1 MSQSIGSAAATVGIT
16 ADTLR
21 YYEKIGL
28 LPRQSRN
35 ASGRRIFHEKDLQRL
50 RFVKRAQALG
60 FSLQDIRQLLRLREN
75 PIKCSKPVRSLAQ
88 EKRDSLV
95 MQMREIERMQA
106 ELTLLLN
113 LCPGA
118 GDSCP
123 ILDRLSENE
132 SRPVSTDYP
141 FVRVATRRR
150 QMTSSRRKE

>member
-1 MSQSIGSAAATVGIT
+1 MSQSIGGTAATLGIT

-28 LPRQSRN
+28 LPRQARD
-35 ASGRRIFHEKDLQRL
+35 ASGRRIFREKDLARL

-75 PIKCSKPVRSLAQ
+75 PIKCSKAVRALAQ
-88 EKRDSLV
+88 EKRDSLL

-113 LCPGA
+113 LCTGA
-118 GDSCP
+118 SDSCP
-123 ILDRLSENE
+123 ILDRLGQDE
-132 SRPVSTDYP
+132 SRP
-141 FVRVATRRR
+141 A
-150 QMTSSRRKE
+150 SSD

>member
-28 LPRQSRN
+28 LPHQARN
-35 ASGRRIFHEKDLQRL
+35 ASGRRVYREKDLARL

-75 PIKCSKPVRSLAQ
+75 PIKCSKAVRALAQ
-88 EKRDSLV
+88 EKRDSLLI
-95 MQMREIERMQA
+95 QMRETERMQA

-113 LCPGA
+113 LCTGA
-118 GDSCP
+118 DDSCP
-123 ILDRLSENE
+123 ILDRLAQDE
-132 SRPVSTDYP
+132 SRPASTD
-141 FVRVATRRR
+141 
-150 QMTSSRRKE
+150 

>member
-28 LPRQSRN
+28 LPRQARD
-35 ASGRRIFHEKDLQRL
+35 ASGRRIFRDKDLARL

-75 PIKCSKPVRSLAQ
+75 PIKCSKAVRALAQ
-88 EKRDSLV
+88 DKRDSLLT
-95 MQMREIERMQA
+95 QMREIERMQA

-113 LCPGA
+113 LCTGA
-118 GDSCP
+118 ADSCP
-123 ILDRLSENE
+123 ILDRLAQDE
-132 SRPVSTDYP
+132 SRPALTD
-141 FVRVATRRR
+141 
-150 QMTSSRRKE
+150 

>member
-1 MSQSIGSAAATVGIT
+1 MSQSIGSAAAAVGIT

-28 LPRQSRN
+28 LPHQTRN
-35 ASGRRIFHEKDLQRL
+35 ASGRRVYREKDLARL

-75 PIKCSKPVRSLAQ
+75 PIKCSKAVRSLAQ
-88 EKRDSLV
+88 EKRDSLLV
-95 MQMREIERMQA
+95 QMREIERMQA

-113 LCPGA
+113 LCTGA

-123 ILDRLSENE
+123 ILDRLAQDE
-132 SRPVSTDYP
+132 SRPASTD
-141 FVRVATRRR
+141 
-150 QMTSSRRKE
+150 

>member
-1 MSQSIGSAAATVGIT
+1 MSQSIGSAAAAVGIT

-28 LPRQSRN
+28 LPYQARN
-35 ASGRRIFHEKDLQRL
+35 ASGRRVYREKDLARL

-75 PIKCSKPVRSLAQ
+75 PIKCSKAVRALAQ
-88 EKRDSLV
+88 EKRDSLLV
-95 MQMREIERMQA
+95 QMREIERMQA

-113 LCPGA
+113 LCTGA

-123 ILDRLSENE
+123 ILDRLAQDEP
-132 SRPVSTDYP
+132 RPASTD
-141 FVRVATRRR
+141 
-150 QMTSSRRKE
+150 